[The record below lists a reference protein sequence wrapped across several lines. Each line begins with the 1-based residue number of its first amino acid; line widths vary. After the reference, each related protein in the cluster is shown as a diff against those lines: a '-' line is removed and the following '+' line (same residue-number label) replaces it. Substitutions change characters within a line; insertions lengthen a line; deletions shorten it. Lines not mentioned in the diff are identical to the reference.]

1 MRHHWILRIVKGI
14 AFFAVLVLALGFI
27 VMFLWNG
34 IIPNLFKGPSLTYWQ
49 AVGLLLL
56 SHILLRGW
64 APWRC
69 RGGWRYGRWRQRF
82 EEKLAAM
89 TPEEREK
96 FKQEWRKRCR
106 WYPEESKEKT
116 LSSEKQ

>member
-1 MRHHWILRIVKGI
+1 MRTRWVPRIVKGI
-14 AFFAVLVLALGFI
+14 VFFAVAVTALGFV
-27 VMFLWNG
+27 VMALWNG
-34 IIPNLFKGPSLTYWQ
+34 IIPDLFKGPSLTFWQ

-64 APWRC
+64 APWRHAN
-69 RGGWRYGRWRQRF
+69 GWRHERWRQRF

-96 FKQEWRKRCR
+96 FKHEWRQRCG
-106 WYPEESKEKT
+106 WYPEEAKEKIVAAK
-116 LSSEKQ
+116 EQ